1 MVLLLALLLIHWHMV
16 VVLIRRRWLLL
27 LSMMTPVRRPY
38 HVRHEHPRF
47 SSVFVF
53 FHPIVINVIFLCL
66 ISRERETQK
75 REKKTDQ
82 KRDDVKVTLMF
93 CFLSS
98 LMPMIKTLHI
108 SFFCGSMRE
117 SIVFFAAER
126 VTFLT
131 DFLTSIFSIL
141 LKKKFFVSLSLSL
154 VKRFLS
160 LSLSRITH
168 SLSRSSSSSMM

>member
-47 SSVFVF
+47 SSFVF
-53 FHPIVINVIFLCL
+53 LHPIVHDVIFLCL

-75 REKKTDQ
+75 REKKTDH
-82 KRDDVKVTLMF
+82 KRDVKVTLMF

-98 LMPMIKTLHI
+98 LMPMSTLHI
-108 SFFCGSMRE
+108 SFFSGSMRE

-131 DFLTSIFSIL
+131 DFLTSDFFQFFS
-141 LKKKFFVSLSLSL
+141 
-154 VKRFLS
+154 
-160 LSLSRITH
+160 
-168 SLSRSSSSSMM
+168 

>member
-27 LSMMTPVRRPY
+27 LSMMTPVRRPH

-47 SSVFVF
+47 SSFVF
-53 FHPIVINVIFLCL
+53 LHPIGHDVIFLCL

-75 REKKTDQ
+75 REKKTDH
-82 KRDDVKVTLMF
+82 KRDVKVTLMF

-98 LMPMIKTLHI
+98 LMPMSTLHI
-108 SFFCGSMRE
+108 SFFSGSMRE
-117 SIVFFAAER
+117 SRVFFAAER

-131 DFLTSIFSIL
+131 DFLTSIFFNSSHEEI
-141 LKKKFFVSLSLSL
+141 FFVSLSLSL
-154 VKRFLS
+154 V
-160 LSLSRITH
+160 
-168 SLSRSSSSSMM
+168 

>member
-27 LSMMTPVRRPY
+27 LSMMTPRRPH

-47 SSVFVF
+47 SSFVF
-53 FHPIVINVIFLCL
+53 LHPIVHDVIFLCL

-75 REKKTDQ
+75 REKKTDH
-82 KRDDVKVTLMF
+82 KRDVKVTLMF

-108 SFFCGSMRE
+108 SFFSGSMRE
-117 SIVFFAAER
+117 SRVFFAAER

-131 DFLTSIFSIL
+131 DFLTSIFFNSSEEI
-141 LKKKFFVSLSLSL
+141 FFVSLSLSL

-168 SLSRSSSSSMM
+168 SLSRSSSSSV

>member
-27 LSMMTPVRRPY
+27 LSMMTPVRRPH

-53 FHPIVINVIFLCL
+53 LHPIGHDVIFLCL

-98 LMPMIKTLHI
+98 LMPMMTTTTTLHI
-108 SFFCGSMRE
+108 SFFSGSMRE
-117 SIVFFAAER
+117 SIVFFAA
-126 VTFLT
+126 
-131 DFLTSIFSIL
+131 IL
-141 LKKKFFVSLSLSL
+141 NACDVFD
-154 VKRFLS
+154 
-160 LSLSRITH
+160 
-168 SLSRSSSSSMM
+168 

>member
-27 LSMMTPVRRPY
+27 LSMMTPRRPH

-47 SSVFVF
+47 SSFVF
-53 FHPIVINVIFLCL
+53 LHPIVHDVIFLCL

-75 REKKTDQ
+75 REKKTDH
-82 KRDDVKVTLMF
+82 KRDVKVTLMF

-98 LMPMIKTLHI
+98 LMPMSTLHI
-108 SFFCGSMRE
+108 SFFSGSMRE

-141 LKKKFFVSLSLSL
+141 LHEEIFFV
-154 VKRFLS
+154 S

-168 SLSRSSSSSMM
+168 SLSRSSSSSV

>member
-47 SSVFVF
+47 SSFFVF
-53 FHPIVINVIFLCL
+53 LHPIVINVIFLCL

-75 REKKTDQ
+75 REKKTDH

-98 LMPMIKTLHI
+98 SMPMSTLHI
-108 SFFCGSMRE
+108 SFFSGSIRE
-117 SIVFFAAER
+117 YECLFFAAER
-126 VTFLT
+126 VT
-131 DFLTSIFSIL
+131 DFLTYIFFNSSEEI
-141 LKKKFFVSLSLSL
+141 FFVSLSLSL
-154 VKRFLS
+154 V
-160 LSLSRITH
+160 
-168 SLSRSSSSSMM
+168 

>member
-1 MVLLLALLLIHWHMV
+1 MVLLLALLLIRWHMV

-53 FHPIVINVIFLCL
+53 LHPIVINVIFLCL

-75 REKKTDQ
+75 REKKTDH
-82 KRDDVKVTLMF
+82 KRDVKVTLMF

-98 LMPMIKTLHI
+98 LMPMSTLHI
-108 SFFCGSMRE
+108 SFFSDIMRE

-131 DFLTSIFSIL
+131 DFLT
-141 LKKKFFVSLSLSL
+141 
-154 VKRFLS
+154 
-160 LSLSRITH
+160 
-168 SLSRSSSSSMM
+168 